1 MCVQIAM
8 CPWLRG
14 WPGTRSLA
22 GMPLRP
28 STKAYATCVSRADG
42 QTGSGKT
49 YTMGEIS
56 KLGTPDEGVSHRMI
70 RALYAL
76 SAQETSME
84 YSISMQY
91 VQVHLERV
99 FDLFATPGARETSLQ
114 LREDRLRGVYVE
126 VPHPSLELA

>member
-1 MCVQIAM
+1 
-8 CPWLRG
+8 
-14 WPGTRSLA
+14 
-22 GMPLRP
+22 
-28 STKAYATCVSRADG
+28 
-42 QTGSGKT
+42 
-49 YTMGEIS
+49 MGEIS